1 MADSPSYVPQTSE
14 TNPVKQNVAI
24 QQLYTSVAD
33 AASAAGAAALKTTT
47 ISAGTGLTGGG
58 DLSANRTIALGVPV
72 AVANGGTG
80 AATAAAA
87 RGNLAAATTTQTDF
101 ISGIIKT
108 PANQDYRIVERLP
121 YAVTFTRLTAKCAS
135 GSVTMTVKVN
145 AAAIGNF
152 TQSVGTGQITT
163 TSAAPNTAALADVIV
178 VTISAAAGA
187 VDLSFTLD
195 FTRTLS

>member
-33 AASAAGAAALKTTT
+33 AASAADALK
-47 ISAGTGLTGGG
+47 
-58 DLSANRTIALGVPV
+58 
-72 AVANGGTG
+72 
-80 AATAAAA
+80 
-87 RGNLAAATTTQTDF
+87 TDF
-101 ISGIIKT
+101 ISGIIRP

-135 GSVTMTVKVN
+135 GSLTMTVKVN
-145 AAAIGNF
+145 ATTIGNF
-152 TQSVGTGQITT
+152 SQAVGAGQVTT
-163 TSAAPNTAALADVIV
+163 TSAAPNTAVLADVIV
-178 VTISAAAGA
+178 VTISAVAGA
-187 VDLSFTLD
+187 VDLSFTLE

>member
-33 AASAAGAAALKTTT
+33 AASAADAIKTTT
-47 ISAGTGLTGGG
+47 ITAGTGLTGGG

-72 AVANGGTG
+72 TVANGGTG
-80 AATAAAA
+80 ASTAATA

-108 PANQDYRIVERLP
+108 PANQDYRIIERLP
-121 YAVTFTRLTAKCAS
+121 YAATFTRLTAKCAS
-135 GSVTMTVKVN
+135 GSVTMTVKIN
-145 AAAIGNF
+145 STTIGNF
-152 TQSVGTGQITT
+152 SQPVGTSQITT
-163 TSAAPNTAALADVIV
+163 SGAAPNTAALADVIV
-178 VTISAAAGA
+178 VTISAVASA
-187 VDLSFTLD
+187 VDLSFTLEL
-195 FTRTLS
+195 TRTLA